1 MLDRISMNIGMGAG
15 VNDVDTMATLAFRSA
30 LSPYDASIKF
40 NLVEMDGVLDSWM
53 WCTMIFRSLA
63 YLCRFICWGYRMQC
77 FYLGTAKRNGKITGD
92 QEGCRLD
99 LKPSPDEG

>member
-63 YLCRFICWGYRMQC
+63 CLCRFMR
-77 FYLGTAKRNGKITGD
+77 
-92 QEGCRLD
+92 CR
-99 LKPSPDEG
+99 